1 MEEARPTRRLLM
13 ATVPALALLLLL
25 FTALRGGASAA
36 PAPVPAPAVFTPTHH
51 LYLPLVVREGT
62 PADGV
67 ILRDVSTYTLGAAT
81 YIVGVVV
88 NGLDEPVKDLVV
100 LADLERPDGA
110 VDRVTAWVPTDY
122 LRPPSGWEMS
132 GDRTCFRVASYDPV
146 AAYTLAVTYA
156 LSTGEYPLLYTTSVV
171 TDTQFG
177 WPVATATVYN
187 ASGSA
192 AAGTS
197 VAVWGYEAP
206 GRVGSCD
213 AAGSTQDVP
222 PGGTAQFTLFLSR
235 NYAPVSVHAHPFVVQ
250 P

>member
-1 MEEARPTRRLLM
+1 MEKAQPTRLLM
-13 ATVPALALLLLL
+13 AAVLALVLFLLTLS
-25 FTALRGGASAA
+25 AVQVGSSAASA
-36 PAPVPAPAVFTPTHH
+36 PAAASAVFTPTHYQ
-51 LYLPLVVREGT
+51 YLPLVLRGGSAVS
-62 PADGV
+62 GV
-67 ILRDVSTYTLGAAT
+67 VLRDVNTYTVGAAT
-81 YIVGVVV
+81 YIVGVVI
-88 NGLDEPVKDLVV
+88 NGLDEPVEDLVV
-100 LADLERPDGA
+100 LADLRRPDGA
-110 VDRVTAWVPTDY
+110 VDRVTAWVPTDH

-156 LSTGEYPLLYTTSVV
+156 LSSDVYPLLYTTSVV

-177 WPVATATVYN
+177 WPVATATVHN

-206 GRVGSCD
+206 DRVGSCD
-213 AAGSTQDVP
+213 AAGGTQDIP